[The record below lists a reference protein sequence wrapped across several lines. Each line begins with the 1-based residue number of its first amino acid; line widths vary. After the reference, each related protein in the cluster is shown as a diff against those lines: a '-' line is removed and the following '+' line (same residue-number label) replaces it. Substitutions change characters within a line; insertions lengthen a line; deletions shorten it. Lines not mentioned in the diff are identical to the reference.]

1 MLSNTLGPNSHIT
14 VCEED
19 ENGSLILEIPDQLLE
34 AQGWKEGT
42 VLDISAENGT
52 ILLREIPPSENL
64 IVVNG
69 N

>member
-1 MLSNTLGPNSHIT
+1 MQSSIIGPNSHIT

-42 VLDISAENGT
+42 VLDITAENGA
-52 ILLREIPPSENL
+52 ILLREVPPSENL

>member
-1 MLSNTLGPNSHIT
+1 MLSNILGPNSYIT

-19 ENGSLILEIPDQLLE
+19 ENGSLILEIPDQILE

-42 VLDISAENGT
+42 VLDITAENGT

-64 IVVNG
+64 IVVN
-69 N
+69 